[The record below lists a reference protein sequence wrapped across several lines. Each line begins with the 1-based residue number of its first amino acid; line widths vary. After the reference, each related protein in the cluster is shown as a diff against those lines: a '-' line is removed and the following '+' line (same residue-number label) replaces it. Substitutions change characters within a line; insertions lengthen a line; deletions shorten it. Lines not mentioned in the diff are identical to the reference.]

1 MQLKKWENFQRDI
14 SDYVNDLLRNY
25 DITVRKLGSSDSTIP
40 DIEIVLNK
48 SNKKFFIETKMP
60 LSQTSQFVVEI
71 KNGQF
76 IYGSKNKFKSNKFS
90 EEIIELLN
98 NDFDF
103 YKNVTQTGMVV
114 PVPETIAVGWIA
126 SNMEN
131 KNVKFII
138 SIDSSNNKKIIPLN
152 EFDAFFNIKTILRR
166 KKSGSQ
172 SIPKR
177 FYDDFKRQIENR
189 FTKYKIFSE
198 NNKLF
203 ISIPVDLSKKECYI
217 ESNLLNDGKRY
228 FLSQKDKNIYEVKLT
243 SATNNPNIIFEL
255 SPNKTLDT
263 DVFTIQHLIEYIL
276 SEQKND
282 DE

>member
-1 MQLKKWENFQRDI
+1 MKKWEDFERDI
-14 SDYVNDLLRNY
+14 SDYINDSLRNY
-25 DITVRKLGSSDSTIP
+25 DIAVKQFGKADSTIP

-76 IYGSKNKFKSNKFS
+76 MYGSKNKFKSNKFS
-90 EEIIELLN
+90 EEIIGILN

-103 YKNVTQTGMVV
+103 YKNVTQTGLIV

-152 EFDAFFNIKTILRR
+152 EFDDFFNIKTILRR

-177 FYDDFKRQIENR
+177 FYDDFKKQVENR

-203 ISIPVDLSKKECYI
+203 ILIPVDLSKKECYI
-217 ESNLLNDGKRY
+217 ESNLLDDGKKY
-228 FLSQKDKNIYEVKLT
+228 FLSKKDKNIYEVKLT

-255 SPNKTLDT
+255 SPNTTSDN
-263 DVFTIQHLIEYIL
+263 DVFTIQRLIEYIL
-276 SEQKND
+276 SEQKNN

>member
-1 MQLKKWENFQRDI
+1 MKKWENFERDI

-255 SPNKTLDT
+255 SPNTTSDN
-263 DVFTIQHLIEYIL
+263 DVFTIQRLIEYIL

>member
-1 MQLKKWENFQRDI
+1 MKKWENFERDI

-217 ESNLLNDGKRY
+217 ESNLLDDGKKY
-228 FLSQKDKNIYEVKLT
+228 FLSKKDKNIYEVKLT
-243 SATNNPNIIFEL
+243 SATNNPTVIFEL
-255 SPNKTLDT
+255 SPNTTSDN
-263 DVFTIQHLIEYIL
+263 DVFTIQRLIEYIL

>member
-1 MQLKKWENFQRDI
+1 MKKWENFERDI

-217 ESNLLNDGKRY
+217 ESNLLDDGKKY
-228 FLSQKDKNIYEVKLT
+228 FLSKKDKNIYEVKLT
-243 SATNNPNIIFEL
+243 SATNNPNVIFEL
-255 SPNKTLDT
+255 SPNTTSDN
-263 DVFTIQHLIEYIL
+263 DVFTIQRLIEYIL

>member
-1 MQLKKWENFQRDI
+1 MKKWENFERDI

-217 ESNLLNDGKRY
+217 ESNLLDDGKKY
-228 FLSQKDKNIYEVKLT
+228 FLSKKDKNIYEVKLT
-243 SATNNPNIIFEL
+243 SATNNPNVIFEL
-255 SPNKTLDT
+255 SPNTTSDN
-263 DVFTIQHLIEYIL
+263 DMFTIQRLIEYIL

>member
-1 MQLKKWENFQRDI
+1 MKKWEDFERDI
-14 SDYVNDLLRNY
+14 SDYINDSLRNY
-25 DITVRKLGSSDSTIP
+25 DIAVKQFGKADSTIP

-76 IYGSKNKFKSNKFS
+76 MYGSKNKFKSNKFS
-90 EEIIELLN
+90 EEIIEILN

-103 YKNVTQTGMVV
+103 YKNVTQTGLIV

-152 EFDAFFNIKTILRR
+152 
-166 KKSGSQ
+166 
-172 SIPKR
+172 
-177 FYDDFKRQIENR
+177 
-189 FTKYKIFSE
+189 
-198 NNKLF
+198 KLDP
-203 ISIPVDLSKKECYI
+203 I
-217 ESNLLNDGKRY
+217 
-228 FLSQKDKNIYEVKLT
+228 
-243 SATNNPNIIFEL
+243 
-255 SPNKTLDT
+255 
-263 DVFTIQHLIEYIL
+263 
-276 SEQKND
+276 
-282 DE
+282 

>member
-1 MQLKKWENFQRDI
+1 MKKWEDFERDI
-14 SDYVNDLLRNY
+14 SDYINDSLRNY
-25 DITVRKLGSSDSTIP
+25 DIAVKQFGKADSTIP

-76 IYGSKNKFKSNKFS
+76 MYGSKNKFKSNKFS
-90 EEIIELLN
+90 EEIIEILN

-103 YKNVTQTGMVV
+103 YKNVTQTGLIV

-126 SNMEN
+126 CNMEN

-152 EFDAFFNIKTILRR
+152 EFDDFFNIKTILRR

-177 FYDDFKRQIENR
+177 FYDDFKKQVENR

-203 ISIPVDLSKKECYI
+203 ILIPVDLSKKECYI
-217 ESNLLNDGKRY
+217 ESNLLDDGKKY
-228 FLSQKDKNIYEVKLT
+228 FLSKKDKNIYEVKLT

-255 SPNKTLDT
+255 SPNTTSDN
-263 DVFTIQHLIEYIL
+263 DVFTIQRLIEYIL
-276 SEQKND
+276 SEQKNN

>member
-1 MQLKKWENFQRDI
+1 MKKWENFERDI

-25 DITVRKLGSSDSTIP
+25 DITVRKLGSSDSTIS

-217 ESNLLNDGKRY
+217 ESNLLDDGKKY
-228 FLSQKDKNIYEVKLT
+228 FLSKKDKNIYEVKLT
-243 SATNNPNIIFEL
+243 SATNNPNVIFEL
-255 SPNKTLDT
+255 SPNTTSDN
-263 DVFTIQHLIEYIL
+263 DVFTIQRLIEYIL

>member
-1 MQLKKWENFQRDI
+1 MKKWEDFERDI
-14 SDYVNDLLRNY
+14 SDYINDSLRNY
-25 DITVRKLGSSDSTIP
+25 DIAVKQFGKADSTIP

-76 IYGSKNKFKSNKFS
+76 MYGSKNKFKSNKFS
-90 EEIIELLN
+90 EEIIEILN

-103 YKNVTQTGMVV
+103 YKNVTQTGLIV

-152 EFDAFFNIKTILRR
+152 EFDDFFNIKTILRR

-177 FYDDFKRQIENR
+177 FYDDFKKQVENR

-217 ESNLLNDGKRY
+217 ESNLLDDGKKY
-228 FLSQKDKNIYEVKLT
+228 FLSKKDKNIYEVKLT

-255 SPNKTLDT
+255 SPNTTSDN
-263 DVFTIQHLIEYIL
+263 DVFTIQRLIEYIL
-276 SEQKND
+276 SEQKNN

>member
-1 MQLKKWENFQRDI
+1 MKKWEDFERDI
-14 SDYVNDLLRNY
+14 SDYINDSLRNY
-25 DITVRKLGSSDSTIP
+25 DIAVKQFGKADSTIP

-76 IYGSKNKFKSNKFS
+76 MYGSKNKFKSNKFS
-90 EEIIELLN
+90 EEIIEILN

-103 YKNVTQTGMVV
+103 YKNVTQTGLIV

-152 EFDAFFNIKTILRR
+152 EFDDFFNIKTILRR

-177 FYDDFKRQIENR
+177 FYDDFKKQVENR

-203 ISIPVDLSKKECYI
+203 ILIPVDLSKKECYI
-217 ESNLLNDGKRY
+217 ESNLLDDGKKY
-228 FLSQKDKNIYEVKLT
+228 FLSKKDKNIYEVKLT

-255 SPNKTLDT
+255 SPNTTSDN
-263 DVFTIQHLIEYIL
+263 DVFTIQRLIEYIL
-276 SEQKND
+276 SEQKNN

>member
-1 MQLKKWENFQRDI
+1 MKKWENFERDI

-138 SIDSSNNKKIIPLN
+138 SIDSSNNKKIIPL
-152 EFDAFFNIKTILRR
+152 
-166 KKSGSQ
+166 
-172 SIPKR
+172 
-177 FYDDFKRQIENR
+177 Y
-189 FTKYKIFSE
+189 
-198 NNKLF
+198 
-203 ISIPVDLSKKECYI
+203 
-217 ESNLLNDGKRY
+217 
-228 FLSQKDKNIYEVKLT
+228 
-243 SATNNPNIIFEL
+243 
-255 SPNKTLDT
+255 
-263 DVFTIQHLIEYIL
+263 
-276 SEQKND
+276 
-282 DE
+282 

>member
-1 MQLKKWENFQRDI
+1 MRKWENFERDI
-14 SDYVNDLLRNY
+14 SDYINDLLKDY
-25 DITVRKLGSSDSTIP
+25 DVTVRQLGNSDSTIP
-40 DIEIVLNK
+40 DIEIALNK
-48 SNKKFFIETKMP
+48 SNKTFFIETKMP

-71 KNGQF
+71 KNDQF
-76 IYGSKNKFKSNKFS
+76 VYGSKNKFKSNKFS
-90 EEIIELLN
+90 EEIIEVLN

-103 YKNVTQTGMVV
+103 YKNVTQTGMIV

-138 SIDSSNNKKIIPLN
+138 SIDSSNNKKIISLN
-152 EFDAFFNIKTILRR
+152 ELDSFFNIKTILRR

-177 FYDDFKRQIENR
+177 FYEDFKKHAENH
-189 FTKYKIFSE
+189 FTKYKIFSK

-203 ISIPVDLSKKECYI
+203 ISIPEDLSKKECYI
-217 ESNLLNDGKRY
+217 ESNLLNDGKKY

-276 SEQKND
+276 NEQKSDN
-282 DE
+282 E

>member
-1 MQLKKWENFQRDI
+1 MKKWENFERDI

-203 ISIPVDLSKKECYI
+203 ISIPEDLSKKECYI
-217 ESNLLNDGKRY
+217 ESNLLNDGKKY

-276 SEQKND
+276 NEQKSD